1 MMEQKQKITKA
12 DAVSYCIIAYNSI
25 TTRVPK
31 KNRTAEGYGCEM
43 VSAMREYTPEQAM
56 KKAEKI
62 LNDSN
67 NK

>member
-31 KNRTAEGYGCEM
+31 KNRTAEGIRMWNG
-43 VSAMREYTPEQAM
+43 
-56 KKAEKI
+56 
-62 LNDSN
+62 
-67 NK
+67 